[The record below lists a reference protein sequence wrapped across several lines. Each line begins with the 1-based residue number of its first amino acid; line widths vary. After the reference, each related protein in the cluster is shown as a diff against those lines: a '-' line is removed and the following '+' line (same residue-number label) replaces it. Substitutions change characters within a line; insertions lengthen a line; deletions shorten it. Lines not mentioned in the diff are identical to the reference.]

1 MTILDTIELELEQA
15 AKIIAQAL
23 ADLRS
28 ITREELSELGKQSRE
43 PRYRSAVT
51 GFYVTQEYALANPDT
66 TVRET

>member
-1 MTILDTIELELEQA
+1 MTILDTIEIELEQA
-15 AKIIAQAL
+15 AKMIAKAL
-23 ADLRS
+23 VDLRS

-43 PRYRSAVT
+43 PLYRSAVT

>member
-1 MTILDTIELELEQA
+1 MSIIDSIEIALEHAEKTIG
-15 AKIIAQAL
+15 QAL
-23 ADLRS
+23 ALLRS
-28 ITREELSELGKQSRE
+28 ITPEELSELGKQSRE

>member
-1 MTILDTIELELEQA
+1 MSILDQIEIELEQA
-15 AKIIAQAL
+15 MKKIAKAL
-23 ADLRS
+23 SGLRALTPS
-28 ITREELSELGKQSRE
+28 ELEELVKQRE